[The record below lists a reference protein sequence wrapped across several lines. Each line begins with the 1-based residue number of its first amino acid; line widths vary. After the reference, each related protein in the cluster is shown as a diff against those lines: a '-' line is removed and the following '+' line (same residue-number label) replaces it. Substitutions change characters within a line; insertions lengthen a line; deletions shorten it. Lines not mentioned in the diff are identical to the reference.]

1 MFVPLH
7 DGVALKYLRVPYATY
22 AIIAAN
28 VLVFLAM
35 SAGALGDVD
44 RLDLVFGMTPAVLLG
59 NAELARALV
68 IVPAP
73 TTLVTSAFL
82 HASPL
87 HLIGN
92 MLFLWVFGDNV
103 EDAMGT
109 LRFLAF
115 YLLCAVAAGLAYSL
129 MLPQSDGPLIGA
141 SGAVSG
147 VVAAYLMLYPR
158 VQVFGLVFSF
168 LPLRI
173 SAILCIGL
181 WVATQ
186 VGSALFGGDAEVGW
200 WAHVGGL
207 AAGAALTPLMK
218 RADVSLFSRQV
229 G

>member
-1 MFVPLH
+1 MFLPLH
-7 DGVALKYLRVPYATY
+7 DGVALKFLRAPYATY

-28 VLVFLAM
+28 ALVFMAM
-35 SAGALGDVD
+35 SAGAFGDVD
-44 RLDLVFGMTPAVLLG
+44 RIDLALGVTPAVLLG

-68 IVPAP
+68 LVPAP

-87 HLIGN
+87 HLVGN

-115 YLLCAVAAGLAYSL
+115 YLLCAVAAGLAYSF

-173 SAILCIGL
+173 PAILCVGL